1 LRFSIVYMGMKN
13 RQEKSKL
20 YQLRARTD
28 RELIAL
34 IERRLEAG
42 LRTDGASAEKV
53 YLEVA
58 PLLLVAN
65 VDPDIRS
72 QLEAKLNRLEECFSV
87 CAIG

>member
-1 LRFSIVYMGMKN
+1 MGMKN
-13 RQEKSKL
+13 RQEQSKL
-20 YQLRARTD
+20 YELRARTD

-42 LRTDGASAEKV
+42 LRSEGAAAEEV

-65 VDPDIRS
+65 ADTDIRS
-72 QLEAKLNRLEECFSV
+72 RLETKLDRLEECFSA